1 MEIIID
7 NKELALNIIKNF
19 KKILKNSEEILEK
32 QMIFLVKNNYKIN
45 EYKDKNDHIINQIQE
60 PGNIFL
66 NNNLYELSEIYW
78 KNITRKTIEM
88 SDKLGIRF
96 NCGISLA
103 NTGVSQMAMGKA
115 IEGLQNI
122 YLAYEN
128 DKKTLN
134 ENKIGDIEV
143 EETLLNSVLFYQF
156 FQRLLKEYY
165 KKISDSN
172 LEILTFTETDFTE
185 YPKKINPK
193 DSVHLFFVLYELK
206 NSLNL
211 FNNND
216 DYISR
221 GKTLMSLFSFCHWIE
236 DKLRKAYSCQD
247 LYSLMSIV
255 FQNKLNKVVNFN
267 MPITNENLRSETL
280 EELHKKI
287 EFNFKNEIDKD
298 IANGRTIIL
307 LRNFTGHNYSAE
319 NHKFFSEV
327 ENYII
332 RILIIMM
339 KILN

>member
-7 NKELALNIIKNF
+7 NNKLALNIIKNF
-19 KKILKNSEEILEK
+19 KKILKNTEEILKK
-32 QMIFLVKNNYKIN
+32 QMIYLVENNYKIN
-45 EYKDKNDHIINQIQE
+45 EYKDKNKHIINQIQE

-78 KNITRKTIEM
+78 KNITNKTIEM

-103 NTGVSQMAMGKA
+103 NTGVSQIAMGKA

-122 YLAYEN
+122 YLAYDN

-134 ENKIGDIEV
+134 ENNIGDIDV
-143 EETLLNSVLFYQF
+143 EGTLLNSILFYQF
-156 FQRLLKEYY
+156 FQRILKDYY
-165 KKISDSN
+165 KKISNSN
-172 LEILTFTETDFTE
+172 LEILSFTEIDFTE

-206 NSLNL
+206 NSLKL
-211 FNNND
+211 FSNNN

-221 GKTLMSLFSFCHWIE
+221 GKILMSLFSFCHWIE
-236 DKLRKAYSCQD
+236 NKLRKAYGCQD
-247 LYSLMSIV
+247 LYNLMPIV
-255 FQNKLNKVVNFN
+255 FQNKLNKTVNFN
-267 MPITNENLRSETL
+267 MPITNESLRSETL
-280 EELHKKI
+280 EELYKKI
-287 EFNFKNEIDKD
+287 EFNFIKEKDKD
-298 IANGRTIIL
+298 VANGRLIIL
-307 LRNFTGHNYSAE
+307 IRNFTGHNYSAD
-319 NHKFFSEV
+319 NHKFFSEA

-332 RILIIMM
+332 RIFIIMM